1 MCRSE
6 VEMSTRSQ
14 KNRKVPVTERPSPLP
29 PLSTRGERLDL
40 QALKREGNRT
50 AAHVSRKDGRTLKR
64 MTLYLPLE
72 LARRLA
78 IHCAEREID
87 MSAVVTEAV
96 RRYLTER

>member
-1 MCRSE
+1 MP
-6 VEMSTRSQ
+6 TRPP
-14 KNRKVPVTERPSPLP
+14 KNRKSPVPERPSPIPVL
-29 PLSTRGERLDL
+29 TVRGERHDI
-40 QALKREGNRT
+40 QALKGNRT

-78 IHCAEREID
+78 IHCAEHDID

-96 RRYLTER
+96 RRLLTER